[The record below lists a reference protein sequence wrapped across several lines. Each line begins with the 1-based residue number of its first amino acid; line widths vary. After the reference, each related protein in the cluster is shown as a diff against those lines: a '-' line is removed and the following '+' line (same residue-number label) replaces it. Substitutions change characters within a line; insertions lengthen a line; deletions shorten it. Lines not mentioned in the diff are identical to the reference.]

1 MKNGTAS
8 RNFWHDS
15 GGAAALLFGLSLP
28 VLAAATGA
36 AIDYNGWI
44 KQRSELQVMADRA
57 ALAGAKALLERYFD
71 EKTARESAAL
81 AAAESTI
88 GQTRPGALSNIAIVD
103 GGSAV
108 KVDIQEPPVIYF
120 AKLLGFAPA
129 SLGTT
134 AIAVVA
140 DSLPVCVIALAPTAP
155 NALSIMG
162 NAGLDASPCVVWVN
176 SSAAQALR
184 VGSNAT
190 LRAMRNCVVGGV
202 SASGNV
208 LATPRK
214 CDVYPDPLAKWIQP
228 QAQHCDYVNF
238 SVSSS
243 VPVTL
248 SAGTYCGGIN
258 VTASDVTFG
267 PGTYIVRDGPL
278 KVSGSWRGSSSITCT
293 GGLSKSYA
301 GGKKVLENIHLS
313 FYPDAKIGV
322 LGPNGSGKSTLLKI
336 MAGIDKEFGEAWVAE
351 GARVGYLPQ
360 EPQLD
365 PTKTCAATSWK
376 ASAQEGDPRPLQ
388 RTDDELF
395 RRDRRR
401 GDGLQDQIDAQNLW
415 DLDAQV
421 EQAMDALRCPPGDS
435 RRRPL
440 SGGEKRRVALCRLL
454 LEQPDLLLLDEPTNH
469 LDAETTPGSR
479 APARLS
485 RRGPDRHP
493 RPLLPR
499 QRHRLDPRAR
509 SRPRHPLRGQ
519 LLRLS
524 GAEGQAPRQEGPR
537 GRGAPEG
544 SLERE
549 REWIRRSPQ
558 GPPGQVEGAH
568 PGL

>member
-15 GGAAALLFGLSLP
+15 GGAAGLLFGLSLP

-278 KVSGSWRGSSSITCT
+278 KVSGSGNISGTDVGIHMTGANASIAMSSNARLRLRAPTSGHMAGLVFSGDRQ
-293 GGLSKSYA
+293 GGIA
-301 GGKKVLENIHLS
+301 
-313 FYPDAKIGV
+313 DAKI
-322 LGPNGSGKSTLLKI
+322 
-336 MAGIDKEFGEAWVAE
+336 AGAISLDLE
-351 GARVGYLPQ
+351 GTVYLPQ
-360 EPQLD
+360 HNV
-365 PTKTCAATSWK
+365 S
-376 ASAQEGDPRPLQ
+376 
-388 RTDDELF
+388 
-395 RRDRRR
+395 
-401 GDGLQDQIDAQNLW
+401 
-415 DLDAQV
+415 
-421 EQAMDALRCPPGDS
+421 
-435 RRRPL
+435 L
-440 SGGEKRRVALCRLL
+440 SGTSDTAL
-454 LEQPDLLLLDEPTNH
+454 
-469 LDAETTPGSR
+469 
-479 APARLS
+479 
-485 RRGPDRHP
+485 
-493 RPLLPR
+493 
-499 QRHRLDPRAR
+499 
-509 SRPRHPLRGQ
+509 
-519 LLRLS
+519 
-524 GAEGQAPRQEGPR
+524 GAEFSQFIGYTFSFTGNSTVAVRTNYDKTAVPRIKLDSGIIYLR
-537 GRGAPEG
+537 T
-544 SLERE
+544 
-549 REWIRRSPQ
+549 
-558 GPPGQVEGAH
+558 
-568 PGL
+568 